1 MKKINKIITISV
13 KDKVLLYLEAAKSG
27 ISLKR
32 YIEDLVRVNAR
43 NVRGGVVELVD
54 EGSVIVVDEGKLL
67 ADLEEELPVLRA
79 VNEMQP
85 ISVDFSLDKS
95 GIFKSVEPKIYSNGR
110 CFEVRR
116 LGIGQGVVK
125 SYFRSLLLAR
135 GSLLDSTT
143 EKGKED

>member
-1 MKKINKIITISV
+1 MRGLESKARGGGSP
-13 KDKVLLYLEAAKSG
+13 LYPASG
-27 ISLKR
+27 RELQNGSLG
-32 YIEDLVRVNAR
+32 AR
-43 NVRGGVVELVD
+43 RRQCVVGVVDVGGRCRVRGGVVELVD
-54 EGSVIVVDEGKLL
+54 
-67 ADLEEELPVLRA
+67 LEDELPVLRA

-85 ISVDFSLDKS
+85 ISEDFSLDKS

-116 LGIGQGVVK
+116 LVIGQGVVK
-125 SYFRSLLLAR
+125 SYYRSLLLAR